1 MNRRVYHVVE
11 VRRGVACRGNTSWGT
26 MSWVYVVGILTMSWR
41 FEACRGCRGCRGEHG
56 GMSWGTS
63 MSWMYVVGT
72 SGMSWDTQKHVVE
85 QSFPGGCRGDEGSMS
100 WVIGMS
106 WRHVVEHTV
115 VVEVCRG

>member
-1 MNRRVYHVVE
+1 
-11 VRRGVACRGNTSWGT
+11 
-26 MSWVYVVGILTMSWR
+26 
-41 FEACRGCRGCRGEHG
+41 
-56 GMSWGTS
+56 